1 MIGVVDYG
9 VGNLGSVLNMLK
21 RVRIPARVVAD
32 AEGLRGVEKL
42 ILPGVGA
49 FDRAM
54 TRLAESGLR
63 EVLHERVMGDGTPVL
78 GLCLGMQLLTEGSE
92 EGRLPGLGWIPG
104 RTRRFQFDD
113 NEDRLKIP
121 HMGWNTVRPRL
132 GATLFRGLEDQARF
146 YFVHS
151 YHVVC
156 AGDGDVAATARHGYD
171 FTAAVQSGHV
181 FGTQF
186 HPEKSHRFGMR
197 LLHNFG
203 EL

>member
-21 RVRIPARVVAD
+21 RVRVLARVVAD
-32 AEGLRGVEKL
+32 AGGLRGVEKL

-49 FDRAM
+49 FDPAM
-54 TRLAESGLR
+54 TRLAESGLL
-63 EVLHERVMGDGTPVL
+63 EALHDRVMRDGTPVL
-78 GLCLGMQLLTEGSE
+78 GLCLGMQLLTEGSQ

-104 RTRRFQFDD
+104 NTRRFRFDED
-113 NEDRLKIP
+113 KDRLKIP
-121 HMGWNTVRPRL
+121 HMGWNTVRPRP
-132 GATLFRGLEDQARF
+132 GAALFRGLEDEARF

-156 AGDGDVAATARHGYD
+156 ARDGDIAATVRHGYE

-197 LLHNFG
+197 LLRNFG